1 MVVVDPG
8 PESYSLR
15 PEELVEV
22 PGGALRQLLT
32 RKAIHFR
39 DPLRGI
45 DYDVQIEGELFAL
58 YRHDEPD
65 PQESRRTFQSLS
77 ALLLALLLA
86 LLASDCQIIPRID
99 TTPAWLLDARKE
111 KEQAH
116 AQG

>member
-8 PESYSLR
+8 PESYLLR

-22 PGGALRQLLT
+22 PGGALRQLLI

-77 ALLLALLLA
+77 ALLLALL
-86 LLASDCQIIPRID
+86 ASDCQVIPRID
-99 TTPAWLLDARKE
+99 TVPAWLLDARKE